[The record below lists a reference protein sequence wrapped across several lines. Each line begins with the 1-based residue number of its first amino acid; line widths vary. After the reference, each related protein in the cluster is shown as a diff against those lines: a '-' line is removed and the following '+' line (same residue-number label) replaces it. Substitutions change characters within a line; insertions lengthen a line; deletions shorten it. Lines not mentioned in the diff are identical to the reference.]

1 MKSWKTGARLAAGF
15 GAVCII
21 LAIAVGVALWESR
34 KIEQDVDAISR
45 LHLPL
50 TLATMEVSADLN
62 GSLAALRG
70 FMLTNDPQLRQERA
84 AAWAA
89 LDKVTGQVDQLLAEQ
104 KNGGDT
110 AARWAEIKPLLT
122 RLHQVQDKVEEAA
135 GRGEREQ
142 ATALLRGEALPLV
155 RQLQTILSGANHGDG
170 LRAEQQKALLKSSA
184 AALANIVE
192 MNRILLAL
200 LVAGILLAIGIAF
213 MITRDI
219 APPLARLA
227 QAIKRI
233 AAGASDVV
241 IEGSGR
247 RDEIGEIASAAIE
260 LQKVTVIAAQAE
272 SALINVTSSIMMAD
286 NDGCIVFCNKSATE
300 LFNRLEAELRRE
312 MPGFDAARIV
322 GTNIDRFHKHPQHQ
336 RDMLKNLSAPH
347 RARITLGGRSFD
359 LVVSPAYNKQGERVG
374 SSVEWTDVTEQLA
387 IEREVAKIVEAGAAG
402 DFSRRLLLEGKQGF
416 MEQLAKGI
424 NSLVDTTERCT
435 RAVASSVA
443 ALAKGDLTHEIQED
457 FHGLFGELK
466 QNVNS
471 TIHTLR
477 ELAAILSSTAV
488 AVRDASAEISSGSH
502 ELAQRTESQ
511 ASSLEQT
518 AAAMQQITTTVKQ
531 NADNAQAAN
540 HLATVARD
548 AAQQG
553 GSVVSDAVAAMT
565 QIEES
570 ARRIGDIVGLIDE
583 IAFQT
588 NLLALNASVE
598 AARAGE
604 AGKGFAVVAQEVR
617 ALAQRSANASKE
629 IKTLITESNSQVKT
643 GADLVQQTGK
653 SLDEIITAIKKV
665 FDIVA
670 EIAAAS
676 GEQARGLEEVNEAV
690 AQMDEVTQRNG
701 AMAEETSA
709 SAQALS
715 DQAKRLAE
723 LVSFFRTET
732 QPRMAA

>member
-155 RQLQTILSGANHGDG
+155 RQLQTILRGANHGDG

-272 SALINVTSSIMMAD
+272 TEMIAVSPHNYNSTLLSL
-286 NDGCIVFCNKSATE
+286 SATVH
-300 LFNRLEAELRRE
+300 ASAC
-312 MPGFDAARIV
+312 MPNFTITEYFV
-322 GTNIDRFHKHPQHQ
+322 PFEEFSQ
-336 RDMLKNLSAPH
+336 R
-347 RARITLGGRSFD
+347 
-359 LVVSPAYNKQGERVG
+359 VSPQALKPVNGYIEIPELPGLG
-374 SSVEWTDVTEQLA
+374 LDIDEQVLRA
-387 IEREVAKIVEAGAAG
+387 MPAKPYPT
-402 DFSRRLLLEGKQGF
+402 R
-416 MEQLAKGI
+416 
-424 NSLVDTTERCT
+424 SLRH
-435 RAVASSVA
+435 S
-443 ALAKGDLTHEIQED
+443 ED
-457 FHGLFGELK
+457 
-466 QNVNS
+466 
-471 TIHTLR
+471 
-477 ELAAILSSTAV
+477 
-488 AVRDASAEISSGSH
+488 D
-502 ELAQRTESQ
+502 
-511 ASSLEQT
+511 T
-518 AAAMQQITTTVKQ
+518 AAT
-531 NADNAQAAN
+531 
-540 HLATVARD
+540 
-548 AAQQG
+548 
-553 GSVVSDAVAAMT
+553 
-565 QIEES
+565 
-570 ARRIGDIVGLIDE
+570 
-583 IAFQT
+583 F
-588 NLLALNASVE
+588 
-598 AARAGE
+598 
-604 AGKGFAVVAQEVR
+604 
-617 ALAQRSANASKE
+617 
-629 IKTLITESNSQVKT
+629 
-643 GADLVQQTGK
+643 
-653 SLDEIITAIKKV
+653 
-665 FDIVA
+665 
-670 EIAAAS
+670 
-676 GEQARGLEEVNEAV
+676 
-690 AQMDEVTQRNG
+690 
-701 AMAEETSA
+701 
-709 SAQALS
+709 
-715 DQAKRLAE
+715 
-723 LVSFFRTET
+723 
-732 QPRMAA
+732 